1 MKAELLLL
9 MIISAMLMAATKI
22 YAYEGATHDAIAP
35 MKDTTGKI
43 LWGLSKDAGMIRINA
58 NVSGPPG
65 SHGIHIH
72 N

>member
-35 MKDTTGKI
+35 MKDTTGKYC
-43 LWGLSKDAGMIRINA
+43 GLDFQGRWHDSHQRQREWPAGFA
-58 NVSGPPG
+58 WHPHP
-65 SHGIHIH
+65 
-72 N
+72 

>member
-35 MKDTTGKI
+35 
-43 LWGLSKDAGMIRINA
+43 
-58 NVSGPPG
+58 
-65 SHGIHIH
+65 
-72 N
+72 